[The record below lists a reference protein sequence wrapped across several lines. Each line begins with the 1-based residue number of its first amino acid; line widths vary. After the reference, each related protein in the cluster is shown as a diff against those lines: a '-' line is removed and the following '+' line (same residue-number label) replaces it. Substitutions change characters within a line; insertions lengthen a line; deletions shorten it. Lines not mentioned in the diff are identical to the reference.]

1 MNFFFGINNKV
12 FKSEI
17 QIPLFQNK
25 YLGSSKLCLYKC
37 FPRKQKWVIEKVNIK
52 RTEKYFYILRNEYIH
67 NNEIYFLASEKISD
81 NYNNLKLENLNNFT
95 DTSPAFRA
103 NLKIY
108 IEDGG
113 FSSFQSEYPY
123 SMVTKKGNILSS
135 INSLTNINANNNY
148 IFFKNIFEYPIKEK
162 FNCFFV
168 NYKTKKIEE
177 TYELYTNYSN
187 LIKINKNLIKPEIF
201 FTSKNYLGIPVF
213 ICENNK
219 FLSFEH
225 THPPHSYIVSK
236 NKYEKI
242 KILKE
247 KINEIIY

>member
-1 MNFFFGINNKV
+1 MNFFFGINNNI

-25 YLGSSKLCLYKC
+25 YLGSSKFCLYRC
-37 FPRKQKWVIEKVNIK
+37 YPRNREWIIEKINIK
-52 RTEKYFYILRNEYIH
+52 RTNKYFYILKNENIN
-67 NNEIYFLASEKISD
+67 NNEIYFLASEKILK
-81 NYNNLKLENLNNFT
+81 NYNRLKLENLNNFT
-95 DTSPAFRA
+95 DTIPAFRA

-123 SMVTKKGNILSS
+123 SMVSKKGSILSS
-135 INSLTNINANNNY
+135 ISSLTNLNANNNY
-148 IFFKNIFEYPIKEK
+148 IIFKNIFENPIEEK
-162 FNCFFV
+162 FNGFLV

-177 TYELYTNYSN
+177 KYELYTNYSN
-187 LIKINKNLIKPEIF
+187 IIELNKNLIKPEIF
-201 FTSKNYLGIPVF
+201 FTSKNYLGIPIF
-213 ICENNK
+213 ISENNK

-225 THPPHSYIVSK
+225 THPPHSYILSR
-236 NKYEKI
+236 NRYEKI

-247 KINEIIY
+247 KINEIIN